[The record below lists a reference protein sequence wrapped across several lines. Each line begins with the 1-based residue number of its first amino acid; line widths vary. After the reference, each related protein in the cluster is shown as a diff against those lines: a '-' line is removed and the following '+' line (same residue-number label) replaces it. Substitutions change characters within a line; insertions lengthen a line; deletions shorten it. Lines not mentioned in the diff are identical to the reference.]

1 MKSKL
6 EPRQARSKRTQEELL
21 DALETLLRQRFF
33 EQITIQEI
41 AEEAGVA
48 VGTVYR
54 RFSNKE
60 ALLPAL
66 YRRLDRKM
74 ADWAD
79 SVLERKKPPAG
90 TNLYAEIH
98 HLVLA
103 HVQFYRNNAPI
114 LRTLYLNVRLDGEL
128 ADPSVAPRRKSLYL
142 KLLQPVWASLLE
154 DGLPE
159 PRPDQARCF
168 ILLLLSP
175 LNERCLFPD
184 NTPASTLRMS
194 NRRFVEE
201 LSQALY
207 CYLSQP
213 RHRYPGPT
221 RRDPPPSVA

>member
-1 MKSKL
+1 MESRL
-6 EPRQARSKRTQEELL
+6 EPRQARSKRTQEALL
-21 DALETLLRQRFF
+21 DALETLLQQRFF

-54 RFSNKE
+54 RFRNKE

-79 SVLERKKPPAG
+79 HVLPRNGPPDG
-90 TNLYAEIH
+90 VSLYDEIH

-128 ADPSVAPRRKSLYL
+128 ADPAVARRRKSLYM
-142 KLLQPVWASLLE
+142 KLLQPVWDALAAS
-154 DGLPE
+154 GLPE

-184 NTPASTLRMS
+184 NTPASSLRMS

-201 LSQALY
+201 VSHALY
-207 CYLSQP
+207 CYLSS
-213 RHRYPGPT
+213 PT
-221 RRDPPPSVA
+221 LVARDHAS